1 MAGARV
7 ALALCGVLLLL
18 NGVAWRADAASY
30 NVGNSAGWDLSA
42 DLPSW
47 ANDKTFYVGDFLVF
61 SYSSYHTLAEVD
73 EAGFKNCSAA
83 DAVMSRSD
91 GNTTVPLA
99 APGDRYF
106 ICGNEL
112 HCLGGMKLHVLVN
125 QPAGGGGGGG
135 GGGAPA
141 GGPQAPPQAV
151 LAPPSTDDDAGVPR
165 LFFGGSHRIAAGPL
179 LVTWLLLAAALLV

>member
-7 ALALCGVLLLL
+7 ALALCGVLLLVH
-18 NGVAWRADAASY
+18 GVAWRADAASY

-42 DLPSW
+42 DFPSW
-47 ANDKTFYVGDFLVF
+47 ANGKTFNVGDVLVF
-61 SYSSYHTLAEVD
+61 QYSTYHTLAEVD

-83 DAVMSRSD
+83 DAVFSRSD
-91 GNTTVPLA
+91 SNTTVLLA

-135 GGGAPA
+135 GAPA
-141 GGPQAPPQAV
+141 EAPPSPPQAAQV
-151 LAPPSTDDDAGVPR
+151 PSNDDDGGVPR
-165 LFFGGSHRIAAGPL
+165 LFFGGSHRTSVGPM
-179 LVTWLLLAAALLV
+179 LVTWMLVAAALLV